1 MLVASRNSGQVSN
14 RSSNSSSSSSRP
26 MVGLTWVQVNTQC
39 VLYRGMHSNKQKEL
53 CNGHGAHLT
62 NMLYGVGSFID
73 LSAGT
78 V

>member
-1 MLVASRNSGQVSN
+1 
-14 RSSNSSSSSSRP
+14 